1 MLVRATLFKLE
12 VGLGRGG
19 LLLAGALAVPLAVP
33 LASYAQMRAVVRGT
47 VASPSGGA
55 VEFATVTLHR
65 AADSAMVKTEFSDAQ
80 GMFRLDAPG
89 GQRYRLSVAQVG
101 FGRYWSAPFELPAAG
116 LALPACALT
125 PSQATALQEVTV
137 KGRPPL
143 YEHRADRTVVN
154 VADSPLASGATTL
167 DVLGRSPGVGL
178 SSTGELSLRGRQGLL
193 VVIDGKRTPLTGND
207 LAEYLRALPAEQLQS
222 IELITNPPASYDAQG
237 GAGVIAINLKKDQ
250 RLGTN
255 GTANASLGHSELAKV
270 TGGLALNYR
279 RKNLNLYGNYAYAE
293 RRYFVRL
300 DFDRRFI
307 TTPALPA
314 GGTVQAND
322 QLSHLRSHT
331 GKIGLDLN
339 LAKRTLLGISAT
351 GLASQTTNSIANQTV
366 VVDGEGVPTGRYR
379 ALTAQDISR
388 PSGSANLN
396 LRHAFADSAAA
407 ATLTADADYGRYH
420 LTRLLA
426 QNVYFDTSGQP
437 SSLLSGDQRSILSI
451 GAAKVDFSQPLPHRT
466 RLDVGAKTTRV
477 VSDNDVAFASTVSGV
492 TTARPDISSR
502 FSYHENV
509 NAAYASLRG
518 SLPHTTL
525 QAGLR
530 AEQTN
535 TLAEQAG
542 NTLREQHYLQLFP
555 SALVERTL
563 SERHMLALVVDR
575 RIDRPSY
582 SQINPLR
589 VYVDANSYLA
599 GNPNLVASTSYN
611 FGLTHTYRQKFSTGL
626 AYARTDLPIVNVV
639 QPSSDSGRLVVS
651 QNVNL
656 STRHFYTLTLT
667 APLTLTK
674 RWTLYANALVYYN
687 RYMGELNGTGLDRG
701 RVACNLTANNSFTLP
716 NGWSAELNG
725 LYESREVYGF
735 QVIQSRGQVTAGVQK
750 SLWNKQGTF
759 RLNMADIFYTMPN
772 RATSTYN
779 NFTETFYSR
788 LDTRIVTAALTY
800 RFGNSKVAAAHRRA
814 AGADEELR
822 RAAGQ

>member
-1 MLVRATLFKLE
+1 MLVRATLFRLG
-12 VGLGRGG
+12 VGLYRGRGVVM
-19 LLLAGALAVPLAVP
+19 AGALAVPLA
-33 LASYAQMRAVVRGT
+33 SHAQTRAAVRGT
-47 VASPSGGA
+47 VAGPGGKA

-65 AADSAMVKTEFSDAQ
+65 TADSVVVKTEFSDAQ
-80 GMFRLDAPG
+80 GGFRLDAPAG
-89 GQRYRLSVAQVG
+89 GRYRVSVAQVG
-101 FGRYWSAPFELPAAG
+101 FGRYWSAPFELPMAG

-125 PSQATALQEVTV
+125 PSQATALKEVTV

-143 YEHRADRTVVN
+143 YERQADRTVVH

-167 DVLGRSPGVGL
+167 DVLGRSPGVSL
-178 SSTGELSLRGRQGLL
+178 SASNELSLRGRQGLL
-193 VVIDGKRTPLTGND
+193 VVIDGKRSPLTGND
-207 LAEYLRALPAEQLQS
+207 LAEYLRSLPAEQLQS

-255 GTANASLGHSELAKV
+255 GTANGSLGYSEQGKV
-270 TGGLALNYR
+270 TGGLALNHR
-279 RKNLNLYGNYAYAE
+279 RKNLNLYGNYAYTD

-300 DFDRRFI
+300 DFDRRFVA
-307 TTPALPA
+307 TPALPA
-314 GGTVQAND
+314 SGSVQAND

-331 GKIGLDLN
+331 GKVGLDLN
-339 LAKRTLLGISAT
+339 LSQRTLLGLSAT
-351 GLASQTTNSIANQTV
+351 GLASQTNNSIANQTV
-366 VVDGEGVPTGRYR
+366 VVDGQGAPTERYH

-407 ATLTADADYGRYH
+407 ATLTADADYARYH
-420 LTRLLA
+420 LTRLLD

-437 SSLLSGDQRSILSI
+437 NSLLSGDQRSTLSI

-466 RLDVGAKTTRV
+466 RLDVGAKITQV
-477 VSDNDVAFASTVSGV
+477 VSDNDVAFSSTVNGATSP
-492 TTARPDISSR
+492 RPDISSQ

-518 SLPHTTL
+518 ALPHTTL

-535 TLAEQAG
+535 ILAEQAST
-542 NTLREQHYLQLFP
+542 TLRKQNYLQLFP

-563 SERHMLALVVDR
+563 SERHTLALAVAR

-582 SQINPLR
+582 SQLNPLR
-589 VYVDANSYLA
+589 VYLDATSYLA
-599 GNPNLVASTSYN
+599 GNPKLLASTSYN
-611 FGLTHTYRQKFSTGL
+611 FELTHTYRQKFSTGL
-626 AYARTDLPIVNVV
+626 AYSRTDLPIVNVV
-639 QPSSDSGRLVVS
+639 QPAPDGGRFVVS

-656 STRHFYTLTLT
+656 NTRHFYTLTLT
-667 APLTLTK
+667 APLTIAK
-674 RWTLYANALVYYN
+674 WWTLYANALVYYN
-687 RYMGELNGTGLDRG
+687 RYVGELNGTDLDRG
-701 RVACNLTANNSFTLP
+701 RVACNLTANSSFTLP
-716 NGWSAELNG
+716 KGWSAELNG
-725 LYESREVYGF
+725 FYESREVYGF
-735 QVIQSRGQVTAGVQK
+735 QVIQARGQVAAGLQK

-759 RLNMADIFYTMPN
+759 RLNVADIFYTTPN
-772 RATSTYN
+772 RATSTYD
-779 NFTETFYSR
+779 NFTETYYSR

-800 RFGNSKVAAAHRRA
+800 RFGNSKVAAARRRA